1 MNELKVGLMAIA
13 TMIAVGYMSFK
24 VTSNQSGFGEYVT
37 YRTIISDAS
46 GIFPKTPIKVAGI
59 SAGRI
64 KSIELQGNHALI
76 TFEVLEKILIS
87 SDSKLVV
94 KTVGFLGDKYLEIQ
108 IGSTEIRLP
117 ENDFISSETGGGME
131 NLMKDASVVMRD
143 VKKIVQ
149 EIKDSLAPEGQKG
162 PIKKILDDVQA
173 LTENVKQVTAT
184 LKKTI
189 TGNEER
195 INNIVKN
202 FENFS
207 RNLSAETDKGLE
219 GSSVAKI
226 QEILDSTKSMT
237 GDLESLIADIKA
249 GKGTVGKLLVE
260 EEIAD
265 EVRETLAGV
274 KKIVGKVENIRT
286 ELAVFTGASTNGQAE
301 TDAALKIFP
310 APERFYVLGITT
322 SEFGPETE
330 KITTTSVNGGAA
342 SSVVTKE
349 KDKDSYRFN
358 VQLGRKI
365 QNWHFRGGLIESSGG
380 LGLDYDFTRI
390 GSRFSMEVF
399 DYDEDL
405 GPTLRISSQL
415 QMWNVFYGKVSVD
428 SVSKNFADN
437 VNSTISAGLRFNDE
451 DLKGL
456 IGFFF

>member
-24 VTSNQSGFGEYVT
+24 VTSNQSGFGEYIT

-64 KSIELQGNHALI
+64 IKIELQGNHALI
-76 TFEVLEKILIS
+76 TFEVLEKIIIS
-87 SDSKLVV
+87 NDSKLVL
-94 KTVGFLGDKYLEIQ
+94 KTVGFLGDKYLEIK
-108 IGSTEIRLP
+108 IGSSDVRLP
-117 ENDFISSETGGGME
+117 EGEFISSEAGGGME
-131 NLMKDASVVMRD
+131 NLMKDASVVMKD
-143 VKKIVQ
+143 VKKIVTS
-149 EIKDSLAPEGQKG
+149 IKDALAPEGEKG
-162 PIKKILDDVQA
+162 PINKILEDVEA
-173 LTENVKQVTAT
+173 LTANIKDVTGT

-189 TGNEER
+189 TGNEKR
-195 INNIVKN
+195 IDTIIRN

-207 RNLSAETDKGLE
+207 KNLSEETDKGIN

-226 QEILDSTKSMT
+226 QEILDSTKNMT
-237 GDLESLIADIKA
+237 SDLEALVADIKS

-274 KKIVGKVENIRT
+274 QKIVGKVENIRT
-286 ELAVFTGASTNGQAE
+286 ELAVFTGANTTGGAE
-301 TDAALKIFP
+301 TDALLKIFP

-322 SEFGPETE
+322 SKFGPETE
-330 KITTTSVNGGAA
+330 KVTTTSTNGATA
-342 SSVVTKE
+342 VSTVTKE
-349 KDKDSYRFN
+349 KEKDSYRFN
-358 VQLGRKI
+358 VQLGRRI
-365 QNWHFRGGLIESSGG
+365 HNWYFRGGLIESAGG
-380 LGLDYDFTRI
+380 LGLDYDFSRI
-390 GSRFSMEVF
+390 GSRFSMEVY
-399 DYDEDL
+399 DYDEDF
-405 GPTLRISSQL
+405 GPTFRLSSQV

-428 SVSKNFADN
+428 SVSKNFSDN